1 VVDARRDPTLVA
13 FPHWSGGKENANAHA
28 VNASTLGLYFIIG
41 AYISFCNKVFVSGYK
56 LTQKIP
62 HLRKSR
68 PLLFEFG

>member
-1 VVDARRDPTLVA
+1 MVDARRDPTLVA

-56 LTQKIP
+56 LEKENSASAE
-62 HLRKSR
+62 KSSNSS
-68 PLLFEFG
+68 